1 MTASFDSTKT
11 GFQPV
16 AEGHEFIDLRNN
28 AILLIKRWEG
38 NCKLSYIRAPLRI
51 GELPEDTSV
60 RLKIE

>member
-38 NCKLSYIRAPLRI
+38 NCKLSYI
-51 GELPEDTSV
+51 S
-60 RLKIE
+60 